1 MFKKKILMKY
11 LSNFVLQSFMVLNVS
26 KTVWIHKS
34 FKTIWYKADSIDD
47 LIKSIL
53 QFLCGSNVRHC
64 FHEFL
69 VGFVIL
75 LHIYNPK

>member
-47 LIKSIL
+47 LINLYCNFCVVPMLGIVFMS
-53 QFLCGSNVRHC
+53 FS
-64 FHEFL
+64 
-69 VGFVIL
+69 
-75 LHIYNPK
+75 